1 MESMSELKLE
11 FVGKKVKDMYG
22 TYIGKVIGIITD
34 IEGSI
39 ESVSVDCG
47 SGGIKNLPYEQLLV
61 QGDYVIFIPRWRLDA
76 QKLLREKSMA
86 LKRIKA
92 LQGIVAE
99 NDNMKDDAEFAYL
112 KYEKRL
118 DKLGQNTKEITER
131 LHQRLSELE
140 IESKRIKSVLFDAKL
155 QYKSNEITEEIYQQ
169 ISLNTNELL
178 DHISLE
184 KTEIKNIMNK
194 LSQQTLEN
202 TVTAATVVSSSSTLS
217 ADEAHESSIS
227 IQQDQYNE
235 TVLESNQIPSNSS
248 QELENDNNNNNHE
261 IEVEKENEDSIPVIS
276 ASSSSS
282 SVDPDTDN
290 DNIIASASTTT
301 IGESAQIEVN
311 PAFTSSSSSS
321 TTTAVSQ

>member
-1 MESMSELKLE
+1 MKIMSELKLE

-22 TYIGKVIGIITD
+22 TYIGRVIGIVTD
-34 IEGSI
+34 IDGSI

-118 DKLGQNTKEITER
+118 DKLGQTTKEITER

-276 ASSSSS
+276 ASAS

-290 DNIIASASTTT
+290 DNIIASASSTTT
-301 IGESAQIEVN
+301 IGESAQTEVN
-311 PAFTSSSSSS
+311 PAFTSSSSS
-321 TTTAVSQ
+321 TTAVSQ